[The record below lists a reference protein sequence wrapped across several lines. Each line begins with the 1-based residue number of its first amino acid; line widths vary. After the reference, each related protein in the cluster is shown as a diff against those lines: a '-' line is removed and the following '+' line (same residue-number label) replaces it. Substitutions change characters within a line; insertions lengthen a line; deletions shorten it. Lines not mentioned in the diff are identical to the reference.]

1 MRKHMAKS
9 DSFYIR
15 LKATTNG
22 ATYAQE
28 EGDLGSFVNLGVKSS
43 TLLRIHNI
51 QVQIADDG
59 GPENPISG
67 VAGASTR
74 IAWQLC
80 TQSQTAMVYA
90 DDKSL
95 ISSGG
100 ITMYPGETGSGV
112 FNTANSVEDFDV
124 NVANWTNG
132 YLVGVDTIFL
142 GVDASGTPASGEAV
156 VSLVLEC
163 TLETATQ
170 ASATALAL
178 SQQ

>member
-1 MRKHMAKS
+1 MAKS

-15 LKATTNG
+15 LRVSSNG
-22 ATYAQE
+22 TTYAQT

-51 QVQIADDG
+51 QAQIADAG

-74 IAWQLC
+74 IAWQLTTQ
-80 TQSQTAMVYA
+80 TQSAMVFA

-100 ITMYPGETGSGV
+100 VTMYPGETSSGT
-112 FNTANSVEDFDV
+112 FNTINSVEDFDI
-124 NVANWTNG
+124 NVQDWRQG
-132 YLVGVDTIFL
+132 YLVGVDTIFA
-142 GVDASGTPASGEAV
+142 GVDMSGSPASGDVEV
-156 VSLVLEC
+156 CLVLEC
-163 TLETATQ
+163 TLESATQ

>member
-1 MRKHMAKS
+1 
-9 DSFYIR
+9 
-15 LKATTNG
+15 
-22 ATYAQE
+22 
-28 EGDLGSFVNLGVKSS
+28 
-43 TLLRIHNI
+43 
-51 QVQIADDG
+51 
-59 GPENPISG
+59 
-67 VAGASTR
+67 
-74 IAWQLC
+74 
-80 TQSQTAMVYA
+80 MVYA